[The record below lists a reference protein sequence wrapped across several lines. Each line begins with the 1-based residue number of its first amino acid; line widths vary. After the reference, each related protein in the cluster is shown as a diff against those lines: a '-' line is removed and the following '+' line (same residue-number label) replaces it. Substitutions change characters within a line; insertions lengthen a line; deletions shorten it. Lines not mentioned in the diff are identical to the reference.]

1 MSANTADQKRQT
13 INDLFL
19 KNIDQAVCSWFNTE
33 FPIDFEGR
41 KTPVIYVS
49 HERWALMQKQKGYR
63 DENSVLILPII
74 TVRRFEATELFSR
87 YVPKDEQ
94 TRIKVKRDLAK
105 EPNDT
110 DQLIPY
116 DPMAMDK
123 PIYEI
128 VTSDFPTFIKIRYSV
143 TLHTSYL
150 SQANQLQENIWKK
163 FDSGRSYF
171 KNEGYYIFAE
181 IQGSS
186 DESNLDDFVDNQRII
201 KYTYNFNIEA
211 PLVSK
216 DSVKIYR
223 TFTKPQISVKEL

>member
-1 MSANTADQKRQT
+1 MSKTADQKRIT

-19 KNIDQAVCSWFNTE
+19 KNIDQAVVSWFNTE
-33 FPIDFEGR
+33 FPIDFDGR

-49 HERWALMQKQKGYR
+49 HERWSLMQKQKGYR
-63 DENSVLILPII
+63 DENGVLILPII
-74 TVRRFEATELFSR
+74 TVRRFEATELFNR

-94 TRIKVKRDLAK
+94 TRIKVRKDLAK
-105 EPNDT
+105 ESNDT

-116 DPMAMDK
+116 FPNQMDR

-128 VTSDFPTFIKIRYSV
+128 MTSDYPTFIKIRYV
-143 TLHTSYL
+143 ITLHTSFL

-171 KNEGYYIFAE
+171 KNEGYYIFAQ

-186 DESNLDDFVDNQRII
+186 DDSNLDDFTNDQRII
-201 KYTYNFNIEA
+201 KYTYNFSIEA

-216 DSVKIYR
+216 ENVKIYR
-223 TFTKPQISVKEL
+223 TFVKPTITVKEL